1 MSVYASGSQPSLN
14 GPDNILRRPQ
24 QPTPAPTPGDRWGT
38 VEGTTFTWEYEMLPD
53 KQKVLRF
60 DRRIESDKPDR
71 VSVTGRP
78 ARFNPYKRMSLTSRT
93 LSSTNTEV
101 QPPNGA
107 SLCSSSA
114 GLRHAYRPLATTLS
128 SVPVPSAQSASPY
141 GSTTH
146 VTPRAIE
153 HSTAVAASLQN
164 DAAVA
169 DNHDTGGHGG
179 SGQIIAATGAIHHTP
194 GLEAT
199 AIASMQFHSI
209 QHPPQRLPDAL
220 VTPSRAISS
229 SQKAHATCGPV
240 SPSGYQSSTSTCLP
254 PSSTVGAPRAQM
266 ASSSIY
272 PSSGQT
278 SAANTAIY
286 TPSHGSRS
294 AQASPAGAASGDTN
308 EVQASRMVPHVPDIA
323 VTDDADVS
331 QTSLSVTNG
340 GIANDIW
347 NTLYPYGLGSQLVWS
362 TPDGYQMTMT

>member
-1 MSVYASGSQPSLN
+1 MSVHASGSQPSLN
-14 GPDNILRRPQ
+14 GPNNILRRPQ
-24 QPTPAPTPGDRWGT
+24 QPTPAPNPGDRWGT

-60 DRRIESDKPDR
+60 DRRIESDTPDR

-93 LSSTNTEV
+93 LPSTNTEV

-107 SLCSSSA
+107 SLRSSSA

-128 SVPVPSAQSASPY
+128 SVPVPSTQSASPY

-146 VTPRAIE
+146 VTPRVIE

-164 DAAVA
+164 EAAVT
-169 DNHDTGGHGG
+169 DNHDTGGHAG
-179 SGQIIAATGAIHHTP
+179 SGQIIAAAGAIHHTP

-220 VTPSRAISS
+220 ATPSRAISS
-229 SQKAHATCGPV
+229 PQKAHATCGPV
-240 SPSGYQSSTSTCLP
+240 SSSGYQSSTSTSTCLP
-254 PSSTVGAPRAQM
+254 SSSTAAAPRAQM

-331 QTSLSVTNG
+331 QTSFSVTNG
-340 GIANDIW
+340 EIANDIW
-347 NTLYPYGLGSQLVWS
+347 NTLYPYESQLSWS
-362 TPDGYQMTMT
+362 NSYY